1 MSAPLVLTSD
11 GCEFSN
17 YFSDNIKVVE
27 DSEVALVKACMSIP
41 VFAQQYITIPTI
53 EAGDRNKTAF
63 EFSLDGL
70 FVEMTWKELYDSW
83 NALTN
88 AVLQL
93 TEDQFFDGKTQV
105 PLNNNIM
112 FGDMGTNKF
121 TIITIREVF
130 ADFIQ
135 RPNLAGLVGIS
146 PVINW
151 IQYSAQAPSSNK
163 FSNVA
168 RIENSDIVI
177 NGNSYPANSYSI
189 EDRTALEVSYMP
201 TSAIERDD
209 GTGTMEFITQQV
221 GVADPHPTASKR
233 FAQIDWDY
241 LVRTAAGASADAVK
255 GTSNGGTQ
263 YTNPNFARLDEA
275 GATMSADNQIDWNGG
290 YFQHQI
296 NTMATTGT
304 LGMNLGGRINVGY
317 WQDFALGSAPTGIT
331 DGNLD
336 LGNCIFG
343 IEHRRVDGASAGL
356 AADYYEFAIID
367 GSVYD
372 PNLGY
377 KVPNY
382 VNTFRTPNDF
392 TAIEDFSQFYIRIVR
407 TGEISPT
414 NKNWTFQVWTSAQD
428 TDEFQNDREVIG
440 SAPTLVYQSK
450 QRWAC
455 PQGLR
460 LYFSSNNDTNEIN
473 NCKYTP
479 TIAGSLLQL
488 ESNVPKKSAVYPAY
502 QNGVFIR
509 PYNYLTD
516 GTKTNAEIE
525 EIRKFYN
532 GLGFAMPTLNNQFQW
547 VGDKRDLGSLSWLWE
562 IERKVNQ
569 AEVYYYIG
577 KNNINE
583 IIEFYDPAIPSR
595 WRYKPTLT
603 QMPRF
608 LDVKIN
614 DLPINSFAGSYAKG
628 GAEFTTSSITK
639 DVCAIPIPA
648 EYLELEN
655 NFNMDISYEPY
666 NLVYRQLHNVSDI
679 PVNQLQTELSFK
691 DFSTNKLYK
700 IPFING
706 TLKLEFHIQKHHC

>member
-27 DSEVALVKACMSIP
+27 DSEVSLVKACMSIP
-41 VFAQQYITIPTI
+41 VYAQQYITIPPVSAI
-53 EAGDRNKTAF
+53 DRPFTAF
-63 EFSLDGL
+63 EFSIDGL
-70 FVEMTWKELYDSW
+70 FVEMIWSELYDSW
-83 NALTN
+83 FSLTN
-88 AVLQL
+88 PVLQL
-93 TEDQFFDGKTQV
+93 TQDQFFDGTTQI
-105 PLNNNIM
+105 PLNNNVM
-112 FGDMGTNKF
+112 FGNDVTGKF

-135 RPNLAGLVGIS
+135 RPNFAAGVGIT
-146 PVINW
+146 PPINW

-177 NGNSYPANSYSI
+177 NGNTYPANTYSV

-201 TSAIERDD
+201 TSAITRVATG
-209 GTGTMEFITQQV
+209 GTPITQFV
-221 GVADPHPTASKR
+221 GAADPVPAPNN
-233 FAQIDWDY
+233 FQQIDWDY
-241 LVRTAAGASADAVK
+241 LVRTAVGASVDAVK
-255 GTSNGGTQ
+255 GTSVGGTQ
-263 YTNPNFARLDEA
+263 YTNPNFARLDKA
-275 GATMSADNQIDWNGG
+275 VSPLLTNPIDWNGG

-296 NTMATTGT
+296 NTMAITGT
-304 LGMNLGGRINVGY
+304 INPITGVNGGRMNIGY
-317 WQDFALGSAPTGIT
+317 WQDFGLGSAPSAIT

-343 IEHRRVDGASAGL
+343 LEHRYVDGATAGV
-356 AADYYEFAIID
+356 AANYYETAIID

-372 PNLGY
+372 PTLNY

-382 VNTFRTPNDF
+382 VYTFRTPNDF
-392 TAIEDFSQFYIRIVR
+392 TSIEDFSQFFIRIVR
-407 TGEISPT
+407 TGDISPT
-414 NKNWTFQVWTSAQD
+414 NKCWTFQVWTATDDTTDFQD
-428 TDEFQNDREVIG
+428 DREDVAEHPNMI
-440 SAPTLVYQSK
+440 YQSS

-460 LYFSSNNDTNEIN
+460 LYFSSNNDVNEIN

-509 PYNYLTD
+509 PFNYLTD
-516 GTKTNAEIE
+516 GTKSNAYLEAV
-525 EIRKFYN
+525 RKFYN
-532 GLGFAMPTLNNQFQW
+532 GLGFAMPTLINQFQW
-547 VGDKRDLGSLSWLWE
+547 VGDKRELGSLSWLWE

-583 IIEFYDPAIPSR
+583 IIEFYDAAVPSR

-628 GAEFTTSSITK
+628 GAEFTTSSVTK
-639 DVCAIPIPA
+639 DVCSIPVPA

-679 PVNQLQTELSFK
+679 PINQLQSELSFK
-691 DFSTNKLYK
+691 DFLTNKLYK
-700 IPFING
+700 IPNING
-706 TLKLEFHIQKHHC
+706 TLKLEFHIHKHKC